1 MKLLSDSVAQTIEIG
16 RALGKVLR
24 PGDIIGLVGDL
35 GSGKTT
41 LVKGI
46 AKGLKVSD
54 REEITSPT
62 FVLIKEYKG
71 RIPLFHFDL
80 YRLEKI
86 EDISFLGVEEYLFD
100 EGACVIEW
108 AERMKMLLPEYCEIR
123 IKIKRENIREFT
135 FLGHGRRYKELLKVP
150 LRRQK

>member
-1 MKLLSDSVAQTIEIG
+1 MKLVSNSVADTTEIG
-16 RALGKVLR
+16 RALGKALK

-46 AKGLKVSD
+46 AVGLKVSD
-54 REEITSPT
+54 KEEVTSPT

-86 EDISFLGVEEYLFD
+86 EDISLLGVEEYLFD

-123 IKIKRENIREFT
+123 IKIKGENTREFS
-135 FLGHGRRYKELLKVP
+135 FLGHGGRYKELLRVQRMRK
-150 LRRQK
+150 K